1 MKEHNIK
8 NPKRKGYYYGN
19 GQIEFDEPLPAITS
33 ILKVISKDALMFWY
47 AREAVKVALEDP
59 SLSIKDIMSKTA
71 VETRKSAT
79 RGTGVH
85 NIFPKVIR
93 GEEYKPYPEEYS
105 GYILGI
111 EKFISDMKPEIL
123 LADATVWSKKYK
135 YAGSLDIV
143 AKINGRIVLLD
154 LKTGN
159 TYPEHRLQL
168 TAYKQALSE
177 MGKEVDDTAV
187 LLLKGDNVYQY
198 ILTNEPFDNFLK
210 AKALWEWW
218 KGEGNDV

>member
-1 MKEHNIK
+1 MKEYSIK
-8 NPKRKGYYYGN
+8 NPKRKGLYYGD
-19 GQIEFDEPLPAITS
+19 GKTEFAKPLPSVTG

-47 AREAVKVALEDP
+47 AKQAVLVALEDP
-59 SLSIKDIMSKTA
+59 SMSVKDIMSKTSL
-71 VETRKSAT
+71 ETRKAAT

-105 GYILGI
+105 GYIVGI
-111 EKFISDMKPEIL
+111 EKFIADFKPEIIM
-123 LADATVWSKKYK
+123 ADAIVWSDKYG

-143 AKINGRIVLLD
+143 AKINGRKVLLD

-168 TAYKQALSE
+168 AAYKQALSE
-177 MGKEVDDTAV
+177 MGTEVDDTAV
-187 LLLKGDNVYQY
+187 LLLKGDDVYQY

-210 AKALWEWW
+210 AKELWTWW
-218 KGEGNDV
+218 KGEGND